1 MTAIAVTVLIGGGAA
16 AAAAPVDTSTINGC
30 WHKASGQLRVIDP
43 TTQQCNE
50 NEAALAWNVVG
61 PAGQPGPA
69 GPAGAQGPAGPAG
82 VPGPAGEPGAQGPAG
97 PAGPG
102 GLTGYELVSA
112 TTSAVYDHAVEFCN
126 SHNDLGQCDG
136 LGYTNYYY
144 LAPAKATCPSGKV
157 AINGWGDAGPGP
169 IVTDGKVTAWQAGI
183 GSTSTNPNGHNQVTA
198 VCVSLAS

>member
-1 MTAIAVTVLIGGGAA
+1 MEPVRTRRRFGRAAALTAIAVTVLIGGGAA
-16 AAAAPVDTSTINGC
+16 AAAVPVDTGTINGC

-50 NEAALAWNVVG
+50 NETALAWNVVG

-82 VPGPAGEPGAQGPAG
+82 VPGPTGDPGAQGPAGPAGEPGAQGPAG

-102 GLTGYELVSA
+102 GLTGYELVTA
-112 TTSAVYDHAVEFCN
+112 TTSAVF
-126 SHNDLGQCDG
+126 SHTTEYCDGYNDLGFCT
-136 LGYTNYYY
+136 GYNTFNNYF

-157 AINGWGDAGPGP
+157 AINGWATEAPVRSSP
-169 IVTDGKVTAWQAGI
+169 TAR
-183 GSTSTNPNGHNQVTA
+183 
-198 VCVSLAS
+198 